1 MRASQLPAAGRA
13 SRGASA
19 WLGLRTAATA
29 PLEAVRASA
38 YGPERTTTATRRID
52 RATKATRRL
61 APDPE
66 PTLVLGRY
74 RLERRLG
81 AGAFATVWMAHDER
95 LERDVAI
102 KIIPRER
109 VLDGRFEREARAAA
123 RLMHPGIVT
132 LYDSAIDDNSA
143 YLVSELVRGG
153 TLAQLLEAGRLSDRD
168 IAEIAISLCD
178 SLSHAHMEAI
188 VHRDVKPSNVLIP
201 ERPTSHDHP
210 AKLTDFGVARV
221 TGGDSLTRAGE
232 ILGTA
237 AYMAPEQAEGLPA
250 GPPADL
256 YALALVT
263 YEALTGVNPVLA
275 SVSVNGTQAIRR
287 TRRLGAYLPPLRRQR
302 RDLPRELGCG
312 IDRAL
317 RPRPRERGTLNDL
330 CESLRASLPAL
341 GDAPGVVANPW
352 PQLTLRRPAW
362 KPGAGEDAAL
372 SGGSAHEHT
381 RRDAAAATPG
391 DPALPLPWPTRVIA
405 ATAAALAAGWLAA
418 RLLGP
423 LPLAPA
429 GVALIAWLVVAALPR
444 LGWMAITAI
453 LVAGAVG
460 HGRPGGALI
469 LLIAALVPL
478 VLMPRRGDFWPLP
491 IAAPLLGMVA
501 LAGAWPALAGRV
513 RGGAWARAALAA
525 TGYVWL
531 VLISSLAGADLYA
544 RRPTGTPDPDTWTR
558 SLNATVHHVL
568 APALS
573 SGMLAVAVIWAIAA
587 ALLPRV
593 SVVRPPAGYLL
604 IALWCAGLLITPALA
619 PIPLREALLG
629 TAVAGVLALAPA
641 LRAAWFE
648 TRDSRNP
655 QAELP

>member
-1 MRASQLPAAGRA
+1 MRASQLPAAGRT

-19 WLGLRTAATA
+19 WLGLRTAATDR
-29 PLEAVRASA
+29 LERARSA
-38 YGPERTTTATRRID
+38 ADGLERGTEATRR
-52 RATKATRRL
+52 A
-61 APDPE
+61 APDPG

-74 RLERRLG
+74 RLDRRLG

-102 KIIPRER
+102 KVIPRER
-109 VLDGRFEREARAAA
+109 VLDRRFEREARAAA

-132 LYDSAIDDNSA
+132 LYDSAIDDDSA

-153 TLAQLLEAGRLSDRD
+153 TLAELLETGRLSDRD
-168 IAEIAISLCD
+168 IVGIAISLCH
-178 SLSHAHMEAI
+178 SLSHAHAQAI

-221 TGGDSLTRAGE
+221 TGGDSLTRTGQ
-232 ILGTA
+232 IVGTA

-250 GPPADL
+250 GPAADL

-263 YEALTGVNPVLA
+263 YEALTGINPIWA
-275 SVSVNGTQAIRR
+275 SLSGTGAIHRP
-287 TRRLGAYLPPLRRQR
+287 RRLGAYLPPLRRQR

-317 RPRPRERGTLNDL
+317 RPRPRERGTLDDL
-330 CESLRASLPAL
+330 CESLSAALPAL
-341 GDAPGVVANPW
+341 SDAPGVVASGWPRPSLRSWASADRARSNDGHSDLPAEENRYGRCKQLAQGNP
-352 PQLTLRRPAW
+352 T
-362 KPGAGEDAAL
+362 
-372 SGGSAHEHT
+372 
-381 RRDAAAATPG
+381 
-391 DPALPLPWPTRVIA
+391 LPLPWPTRVVG

-444 LGWMAITAI
+444 LGWIAITAI

-460 HGRPGGALI
+460 HGRPGGALV
-469 LLIAALVPL
+469 LLITALVPL
-478 VLMPRRGDFWPLP
+478 VLMPRRGDLWPLP
-491 IAAPLLGMVA
+491 ALAPLLGMVG
-501 LAGAWPALAGRV
+501 LAGAWPALAGRA

-531 VLISSLAGADLYA
+531 VLIASLGGADLYT
-544 RRPTGTPDPDTWTR
+544 RRPPGASDSDTWMG
-558 SLNATVHHVL
+558 SLNAALHHVL

-573 SGMLAVAVIWAIAA
+573 SGMLAVAVVWAIAA
-587 ALLPRV
+587 GLLPRV
-593 SVVRPPAGYLL
+593 SAVRPPAGYVL
-604 IALWCAGLLITPALA
+604 IVLWCAGLLITPALA
-619 PIPLREALLG
+619 PIPLHEAVLG
-629 TAVAGVLALAPA
+629 TALAGLLALAPA
-641 LRAAWFE
+641 LRTAWFE